1 MADQPTRPRPVVH
14 PTTDDAR
21 LDETLYAI
29 NFLDRTR
36 PWAYEVYN
44 LLAFPA
50 ARRVGARPLAK
61 GVDGTC
67 WAGDPS
73 LARETLLIVSYGDAG
88 KFLRM
93 ASNPYFALISAFR
106 KLGLSRFQFGFSR
119 RLDEATKRPR
129 RRQGELLALLWP
141 EEGPEDDESGG
152 PAEMDT
158 AELDVTDLQRRVSAA
173 GSRILFV
180 GAKKAILA
188 LDRGGERGVGPTSL
202 APPLPWSSVAVVAG
216 TEHTLRPLADDPPS
230 GASLAVHYR
239 QVL

>member
-1 MADQPTRPRPVVH
+1 MSQAPARPRPVVH
-14 PTTDDAR
+14 PTADDAR

-36 PWAYEVYN
+36 PWAYETYN

-50 ARRVGARPLAK
+50 ARGVGARPLAK
-61 GVDGTC
+61 GVDGSC
-67 WAGDPS
+67 WVGDPS
-73 LARETLLIVSYGDAG
+73 LARETLLIVSYGNAG

-93 ASNPYFALISAFR
+93 ATNPYFALVSAFR

-129 RRQGELLALLWP
+129 RRKGELLAILWS
-141 EEGPEDDESGG
+141 EEEPD
-152 PAEMDT
+152 
-158 AELDVTDLQRRVSAA
+158 LDLTDLQRRVSAA

-188 LDRGGERGVGPTSL
+188 LDRGGKRGVGPTSL

-216 TEHTLRPLADDPPS
+216 TEHTLRPLADDLPP
-230 GASLAVHYR
+230 GASVAVHYR
-239 QVL
+239 QVF